1 MRSRPRPSPKSRFS
15 ILPSWTLV
23 YAFGSLGFFL
33 IVKRL
38 ESQIIKKKKTLVI
51 IKQQNLN
58 SIAKNHTW
66 NSDLSFDKLRY
77 LGNVKFEHQYNIIQY
92 QGRIQDF
99 KLGGALKK
107 IAPSGGRR
115 NNYWDISC
123 HCFVMSLF
131 DLWLLIPPLH
141 LHFFLNPKNFYFRN
155 TSHALT

>member
-92 QGRIQDF
+92 QGRIQDL

-123 HCFVMSLF
+123 EKSR
-131 DLWLLIPPLH
+131 
-141 LHFFLNPKNFYFRN
+141 FY
-155 TSHALT
+155 AKK